1 MWTQTTVN
9 TNEINSAT
17 PPIDYLAD
25 AVNKLSFED
34 FQRFQ
39 SRVKRSFV
47 GILPDTAVNDAD
59 GPKVSIDQLTRREH
73 EVLVLVASG
82 YSRKEIGTALRISE
96 NTAASHI
103 ASIYRKLEI
112 CSIAEATNIAIRVG
126 VI

>member
-1 MWTQTTVN
+1 MGHPTAAN
-9 TNEINSAT
+9 TFELNLTSV
-17 PPIDYLAD
+17 PIDYLAD
-25 AVNKLSFED
+25 FVNGLSKAD
-34 FQRFQ
+34 YQKFQ
-39 SRVKRSFV
+39 SRMRRNRVDAS
-47 GILPDTAVNDAD
+47 PDETENAAD
-59 GPKVSIDQLTRREH
+59 SLDCGVDQLTRREN

-103 ASIYRKLEI
+103 ASIYRKLDI